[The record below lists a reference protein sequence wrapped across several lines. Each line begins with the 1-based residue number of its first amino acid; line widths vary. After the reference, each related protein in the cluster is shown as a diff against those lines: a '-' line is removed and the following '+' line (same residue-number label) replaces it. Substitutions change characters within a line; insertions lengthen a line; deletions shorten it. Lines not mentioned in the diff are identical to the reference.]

1 MKCRRRKNF
10 LLAAGLA
17 LLLVLAI
24 QAVVW
29 GEREVPVFGP
39 DSLRQAV
46 LIIDAGHGGEDGGAV
61 SVTGTRESDLN
72 LAVAKRVD
80 ALAGF
85 YGVQAVLLRDSD
97 RSLHNEEAQTLHEK
111 KESDLKNR
119 VQTVEETEGAMLLS
133 IHQNSY
139 PDSRYRG
146 AQVFYSNEAL
156 SSQWA
161 ELTQNLLRAALD
173 QENHRLAKVIPD
185 TIYLMNHITCP
196 ALLVECGFLS
206 NPEEALLL
214 ESDGYQT
221 KIALSLLA
229 AFLQARAEGVGP

>member
-1 MKCRRRKNF
+1 MQAPEKF
-10 LLAAGLA
+10 FAGSGAGPAAGPGNPSGCL
-17 LLLVLAI
+17 
-24 QAVVW
+24 

-72 LAVAKRVD
+72 LSVAKRVD
-80 ALAGF
+80 ALAGSMGF
-85 YGVQAVLLRDSD
+85 RRYFSGTATG
-97 RSLHNEEAQTLHEK
+97 RSTTK
-111 KESDLKNR
+111 KPRPSRKEESDLKNR

-161 ELTQNLLRAALD
+161 ELTQNLLRAAWI
-173 QENHRLAKVIPD
+173 RKTTAWP
-185 TIYLMNHITCP
+185 
-196 ALLVECGFLS
+196 
-206 NPEEALLL
+206 
-214 ESDGYQT
+214 
-221 KIALSLLA
+221 
-229 AFLQARAEGVGP
+229 R